1 MELIVKRTKELS
13 ALAVLVSL
21 FVLFVVHC
29 GFSQQVIPE
38 EESLKSQKEKSQ
50 EIIVPSP
57 KNIKEKTAIYVFL
70 GWMWLLIL
78 VLIYFLRLK
87 IKEVDRLL
95 LLKFFS
101 NEKNIDHDR

>member
-1 MELIVKRTKELS
+1 MELIVTRRKLS
-13 ALAVLVSL
+13 ALFVLVSISI
-21 FVLFVVHC
+21 FFAVRC
-29 GFSQQVIPE
+29 GFSQQVAPE
-38 EESLKSQKEKSQ
+38 EQSSKIQKEESQ
-50 EIIVPSP
+50 EKIMPSP

-101 NEKNIDHDR
+101 SEKDIDHDR